1 MQVVPVWSAV
11 LDPCVLRA
19 RIATGQANAS
29 CRFDAPARRARRI
42 SGTEGEHIAFDCLG
56 EVARIDFVGE
66 RLPDEPVLLSF
77 EIIADER
84 LGSQLAA
91 LQRIYFHTGAG
102 EQANRL
108 RRQHLSLL
116 AADARAAGA
125 SLRDVA
131 ELVLGPGNWPGDGD
145 HRKSLVRRLVAAG
158 ALLCEKG
165 PAAILQSWPDGNG

>member
-19 RIATGQANAS
+19 RIASGQANAS
-29 CRFDAPARRARRI
+29 FRFDARARRARRV
-42 SGTEGEHIAFDCLG
+42 SGTEGEHIAFECLG
-56 EVARIDFVGE
+56 EVARIDLVGE
-66 RLPDEPVLLSF
+66 SLPAEPVLLRF

-84 LGSQLAA
+84 LGRQLAA
-91 LQRIYFHTGAG
+91 LQRVYFQAGASR
-102 EQANRL
+102 QADRL